1 MSSTIS
7 INDLIEAIKTLE
19 LPFGKQHYNAMMA
32 FFFARYNMVPV
43 EIQIE
48 DLNNIFRNR
57 SP

>member
-43 EIQIE
+43 EI
-48 DLNNIFRNR
+48 
-57 SP
+57 